1 MVGRADIDLK
11 DRYGQTSL
19 LWAARGGHEA
29 VVKLLLERV
38 IGIEKVEFNISI
50 ITFCLRIFIIHFPTY
65 YDETGEIQKVEV
77 VLAGSQ
83 AASTCSDQVTRRIFP
98 L

>member
-38 IGIEKVEFNISI
+38 IGIEKWNLI
-50 ITFCLRIFIIHFPTY
+50 Y
-65 YDETGEIQKVEV
+65 Q
-77 VLAGSQ
+77 
-83 AASTCSDQVTRRIFP
+83 
-98 L
+98 